1 VVALDSACQAVL
13 GRTLPYT
20 EAQLEGILSPAHF
33 VAVRTTHGG
42 PAPAETTR
50 ALEASRTLL
59 ARHRD
64 QWAARQAH
72 VEEAAASLRAA
83 SEGLGA

>member
-1 VVALDSACQAVL
+1 MTYDTDDARWAAW
-13 GRTLPYT
+13 
-20 EAQLEGILSPAHF
+20 EARDRAADGAFF

-83 SEGLGA
+83 AEGLGA